1 AAPSPSPSPAPSPV
15 PSPLPSPSPTPLSA
29 VAAAAESTATD
40 SSRTAGHEFPRPDE
54 ATITKL
60 KSGGNVHALRHSPTR
75 REQRDTEGE
84 HFEDR
89 AAQRNLS
96 KDGEAQAAG
105 FGKAIA
111 TLGIPIGSVLASP
124 MWRCRDTAQIAFGR
138 HETSV
143 DLFRRGAPGRAARI
157 SMLS

>member
-1 AAPSPSPSPAPSPV
+1 
-15 PSPLPSPSPTPLSA
+15 
-29 VAAAAESTATD
+29 
-40 SSRTAGHEFPRPDE
+40 
-54 ATITKL
+54 
-60 KSGGNVHALRHSPTR
+60 N
-75 REQRDTEGE
+75 QRDTEGE

-143 DLFRRGAPGRAARI
+143 DLFRRGAPSRAARI
-157 SMLS
+157 SMLSTPPAKGKNTVLVTHQDVLIPIVAGLRRDQLKEGDALIVKPLGSGKYEILAQITPADWARFAAATVAK